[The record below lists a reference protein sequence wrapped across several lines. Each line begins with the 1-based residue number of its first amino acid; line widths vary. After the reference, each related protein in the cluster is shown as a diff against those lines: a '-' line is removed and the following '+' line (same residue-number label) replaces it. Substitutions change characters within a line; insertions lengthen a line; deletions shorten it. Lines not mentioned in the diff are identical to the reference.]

1 MEMSKLCGY
10 AKKSSWKKNLRLK
23 WDMSP
28 SPVVLHTAL
37 LSELSTAG
45 SWANGNSFLYPV
57 LSE

>member
-1 MEMSKLCGY
+1 MQLC
-10 AKKSSWKKNLRLK
+10 KEVQREENFRLK